1 MSSLDLFGDATGSP
15 GVTALNASL
24 WASWPNPS
32 DLAPGW
38 RSMWS
43 AWAAS
48 ATAHQLDVRM
58 REALAAGGLVYP
70 PQPWRALTLLDVHE
84 VRVVILGQDPY
95 HGPGQAN
102 GLAFSVHESQPI
114 PPSLRNIR
122 LECQRT
128 ESFTCPPHGDLT
140 TWARRGVLLLNTS
153 WTVEDG
159 KPASHAKWGWDALT
173 NCVLRQ
179 VLGQPGPLVVLA
191 WGGHAQ
197 QVMVSLSDSW
207 QARAAPSL
215 QLQSNHPSP
224 LSARRGPTP
233 FVGNGHFEQARIWLQ
248 GQGIN
253 WRWDF

>member
-1 MSSLDLFGDATGSP
+1 MSSPGLFDDATDSP
-15 GVTALNASL
+15 VAAALNDSL
-24 WASWPNPS
+24 WAQWSNPPE
-32 DLAPGW
+32 LAPGW

-43 AWAAS
+43 AWTTS
-48 ATAHQLDVRM
+48 DEAHQLDGRM
-58 REALAAGGLVYP
+58 REALAAGRRVYP
-70 PQPWRALTLLDVHE
+70 PQPWRALTLLDAHE

-128 ESFTCPPHGDLT
+128 ESLTCPPHGDLT
-140 TWARRGVLLLNTS
+140 AWARRGVLMLNTS

-173 NCVLRQ
+173 NRVLRH
-179 VLGQPGPLVVLA
+179 VLAQSGPLVFLA

-197 QVMVSLSDSW
+197 QVMAGLSDDW
-207 QARAAPSL
+207 LARTAPSL
-215 QLQSNHPSP
+215 LLQSNHPSP
-224 LSARRGPTP
+224 LSARRGPAP
-233 FVGNGHFEQARIWLQ
+233 FLGNGHFEQARCWLQ
-248 GQGIN
+248 GQGVN